1 MCTVFQINSS
11 LRVNVTKNWV
21 CLNGEEAVFW
31 IGGGVYLQVVWK
43 QIHFSC
49 RFCNPE
55 PINFITAK
63 QLQYDL
69 WTDYVV
75 LLSTCLPKN
84 FLTDQERGMR
94 KQKHPSLA
102 YHLQKQ
108 THTLSAS
115 RWRWNCCFHCC
126 WSPWSVCVWFWCVF
140 WFVVHESCCYEYK
153 WKATVNRRTPRTSS
167 IWLHHLTP
175 SWLLTKKL
183 SKHPGKTSNP

>member
-49 RFCNPE
+49 RFCNTE
-55 PINFITAK
+55 PMNFITAK

-84 FLTDQERGMR
+84 FLTDQERGMWNL
-94 KQKHPSLA
+94 KHPGLS
-102 YHLQKQ
+102 YHLQKC
-108 THTLSAS
+108 THTHTQSAS
-115 RWRWNCCFHCC
+115 HWRWNCCFHCC
-126 WSPWSVCVWFWCVF
+126 WSPWCVCVCFDSRCTSPAALNINERLQWTSTPQDQLHLITSVL
-140 WFVVHESCCYEYK
+140 
-153 WKATVNRRTPRTSS
+153 TVDQ
-167 IWLHHLTP
+167 
-175 SWLLTKKL
+175 KL